1 MRIVTCYQPGCDG
14 GGWRR
19 GRLARCGC
27 RETSGVFEPQ
37 GLIAMSTGSGAGT
50 EFATMRGRDYPSIR
64 QFTVFLENRV
74 GQLLDVVRRFE
85 GSQVRIVALTISDS
99 TECAL
104 VRFLLSDPE
113 QGREILERAG
123 LALVESDLI
132 GVELPD
138 SQQPMLQICTALLAA
153 EVNITQIYP
162 LLIRP
167 TGRPAVALM
176 VDNIE
181 IAIETLRMKGFHA
194 INEDELK
201 DT

>member
-1 MRIVTCYQPGCDG
+1 
-14 GGWRR
+14 
-19 GRLARCGC
+19 
-27 RETSGVFEPQ
+27 
-37 GLIAMSTGSGAGT
+37 MSIGEGSGAGAGT
-50 EFATMRGRDYPSIR
+50 DYVTMRGRDYPSIR

-113 QGREILERAG
+113 AGREILERAG
-123 LALVESDLI
+123 LPLVESDLI

-138 SQQPMLQICTALLAA
+138 SPQPMLQICTALLAA

-162 LLIRP
+162 LLLRP

-181 IAIETLRMKGFHA
+181 MAVDTLRSKGFHA

-201 DT
+201 ET